1 MEAATS
7 AFVQA
12 NYLVCALSGVEAF
25 ADLELNP
32 TDLGF
37 LAASICLSCG
47 MLGLDFASRDKR
59 PSRVL
64 GLPGKKTGWDLEFLL
79 LILVRFMEVLSR
91 VFGINLLHISTRFA
105 NFKLGGPAVV
115 LVLAVS
121 SRLLFRNAAAVD
133 VLAAVV
139 AHPGQLLEPTSLL
152 PFHASLFLDGMLAL
166 TLIIC
171 QILVRSEALFAEH
184 SKAGGA
190 CRQLQ
195 VFVRTRCLFHVSRP
209 HHVASCCIMLHRA
222 ASWVQALPKEVLGAW
237 LALTAVS
244 CVGRSFFV
252 YYLGPKAGHDK
263 LNFGVLCIFSN

>member
-25 ADLELNP
+25 ADLKLNL
-32 TDLGF
+32 TDLAF

-47 MLGLDFASRDKR
+47 MLGLGFASRDKS

-64 GLPGKKTGWDLEFLL
+64 GLPGKKRGWDLEFLL

-91 VFGINLLHISTRFA
+91 VFGISLVHISTRFA
-105 NFKLGGPAVV
+105 HFKLGGPVVV
-115 LVLAVS
+115 LVLAFS
-121 SRLLFRNAAAVD
+121 SRLLFRNAPTKD

-152 PFHASLFLDGMLAL
+152 PFHASLFLDGMLAV

-171 QILVRSEALFAEH
+171 QILVRNEALFAEH

-190 CRQLQ
+190 SRQLQ

-209 HHVASCCIMLHRA
+209 HHVASCCIVLRHGCRYCQKRCWERGWLSQLSA
-222 ASWVQALPKEVLGAW
+222 A
-237 LALTAVS
+237 
-244 CVGRSFFV
+244 
-252 YYLGPKAGHDK
+252 
-263 LNFGVLCIFSN
+263 

>member
-1 MEAATS
+1 MTEAATS

-47 MLGLDFASRDKR
+47 MLGLDFASRDKS

-64 GLPGKKTGWDLEFLL
+64 GLPGEKTGWDLEFLL

-91 VFGINLLHISTRFA
+91 VFCISLVHISTRFA
-105 NFKLGGPAVV
+105 NFKLGGPVVV

-121 SRLLFRNAAAVD
+121 SRLLFRNAHAVD

-171 QILVRSEALFAEH
+171 QILVRNEALFAH

-190 CRQLQ
+190 SHQLQ
-195 VFVRTRCLFHVSRP
+195 QCLFEHGVCSMSAVRIML
-209 HHVASCCIMLHRA
+209 HHVASCCVMGAGIAKRGVGSVAGSHSCQLRRKVIFCVLPGAQGRA
-222 ASWVQALPKEVLGAW
+222 
-237 LALTAVS
+237 
-244 CVGRSFFV
+244 
-252 YYLGPKAGHDK
+252 
-263 LNFGVLCIFSN
+263 

>member
-105 NFKLGGPAVV
+105 NFKLGGPVMI
-115 LVLAVS
+115 LVLAFS
-121 SRLLFRNAAAVD
+121 SRLLFRNAHAVD

-139 AHPGQLLEPTSLL
+139 AHPGQLLEPTSSL

-171 QILVRSEALFAEH
+171 QILVRNEALFAEH

-195 VFVRTRCLFHVSRP
+195 VFVRTRCLFRVSRP
-209 HHVASCCIMLHRA
+209 HHVASCCVMGAGIAKRGVGSVAGSHSCQLRRKVIFCVLPGAQGRA
-222 ASWVQALPKEVLGAW
+222 
-237 LALTAVS
+237 
-244 CVGRSFFV
+244 
-252 YYLGPKAGHDK
+252 
-263 LNFGVLCIFSN
+263 

>member
-1 MEAATS
+1 M
-7 AFVQA
+7 
-12 NYLVCALSGVEAF
+12 
-25 ADLELNP
+25 D
-32 TDLGF
+32 
-37 LAASICLSCG
+37 
-47 MLGLDFASRDKR
+47 
-59 PSRVL
+59 
-64 GLPGKKTGWDLEFLL
+64 WDLEFLL
-79 LILVRFMEVLSR
+79 LILLRFVEVLSR

-115 LVLAVS
+115 FVLAVS
-121 SRLLFRNAAAVD
+121 SRLLFRNAPAVD

-152 PFHASLFLDGMLAL
+152 PFHASLFLDGMVAV

-171 QILVRSEALFAEH
+171 QILVRNEALFAH

-190 CRQLQ
+190 SHQLQ
-195 VFVRTRCLFHVSRP
+195 QCLFEHGVCSMSAVR
-209 HHVASCCIMLHRA
+209 IMLHRA
-222 ASWVQALPKEVLGAW
+222 VSWVQALPKEVLGAW